1 MVGDVQECKSADE
14 LLKERFADGGRLP
27 QAFSSI
33 KYVGTKTPNKCTD
46 FKGLFQTVM
55 DLANDT
61 SVRSRRP
68 IGVIFDVLNVSIY
81 HGQVLQKTLGE
92 G

>member
-1 MVGDVQECKSADE
+1 
-14 LLKERFADGGRLP
+14 
-27 QAFSSI
+27 
-33 KYVGTKTPNKCTD
+33 
-46 FKGLFQTVM
+46 M

-81 HGQVLQKTLGE
+81 NKQVLQKTLGE